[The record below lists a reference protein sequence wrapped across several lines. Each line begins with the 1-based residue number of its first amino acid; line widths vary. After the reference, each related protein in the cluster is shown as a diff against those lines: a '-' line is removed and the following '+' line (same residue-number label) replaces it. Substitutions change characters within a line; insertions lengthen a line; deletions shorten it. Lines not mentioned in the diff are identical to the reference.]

1 MGKWRGMDTWDAI
14 RTRRNVRR
22 FDDRPI
28 PPDGLDRIVAAAA
41 LAPSSMNEQR
51 WAFVVCRDRDWLE
64 ELSRAGDYAGHVAR
78 AAAAIA
84 FLTPRAEEVSERES
98 IAFDLGQAVENAM
111 LAGWELGIGS
121 CHASVYDEPRVRE
134 LLGYPPEMTCDLV
147 VSFGYPDDPVS
158 LAPPGSRG
166 GRKPL
171 PDLRHEE
178 RFGS

>member
-1 MGKWRGMDTWDAI
+1 MNTWDAI

-22 FDDRPI
+22 FTDRAV
-28 PPDGLDRIVAAAA
+28 PDEHLDRIVAAAA

-51 WAFVVCRDRDWLE
+51 WAFIICRERDRLE
-64 ELSRAGDYAGHVAR
+64 ELSRAGDYADHVAG

-84 FLTPRAEEVSERES
+84 FLTPRVADAAERES

-111 LAGWELGIGS
+111 LAAWEVGIGS
-121 CHASVYDEPRVRE
+121 CHASVYDERVVRTA
-134 LLGYPPEMTCDLV
+134 LGYPPELSCDLI
-147 VSFGYPDDPVS
+147 VSFGYPHDPGA

-166 GRKPL
+166 GRKRL
-171 PDLRHEE
+171 GDLRHDE

>member
-1 MGKWRGMDTWDAI
+1 MTDTWDAI

-22 FDDRPI
+22 FADRPI
-28 PPDGLDRIVAAAA
+28 PPENLDRVVAAAA

-51 WAFVVCRDRDWLE
+51 WAFVVCRDYERLE

-84 FLTPRAEEVSERES
+84 FLTPRADDGSVRES

-111 LAGWELGIGS
+111 LVAWELGIGS
-121 CHASVYDEPRVRE
+121 CHASVYDEPRVRQ
-134 LLGYPPEMTCDLV
+134 LLGYPPDMTCDLV
-147 VSFGYPDDPVS
+147 VSFGFPADPAS

-171 PDLRHEE
+171 SDLRHEE
-178 RFGS
+178 RFEG